1 MILKQAYKSKL
12 SKFAL
17 NLILILSFVMVQ
29 SILFS
34 SDAKAAV
41 PYTYTL
47 EREDDKNII
56 KITFDEGIYV
66 DSINESQIASR
77 VRIIAA
83 SNATLMRTPRV
94 TEMYAVNSIDSNEV
108 EIVVGDLDPDIINYE
123 ITIQPGVIV
132 FDKYKQ
138 LSNFKI
144 AFSSSEFADGFE
156 DVFIKRSASD
166 LNDNIFKYNA
176 PRDVNI
182 FIPKRYITKIE
193 TIHKYNGVS
202 NSTKTNAAP
211 KLTNID
217 IFTLEDV
224 KKVIIDIT
232 DSRGRVIMPSRILE
246 PRSDFKGFTL
256 GQAGLNID
264 TSTTYK
270 VNIKAYDVNGKLVDK
285 RTIVPRVGSD
295 KTKDFIINDYISS
308 TSSGSRSDKKV
319 TLYDLMKD
327 LKTLNY
333 ALTSFSQDLNLI
345 KVAYS
350 NTRDYRVIKGS
361 TPTDILNVLADA
373 INDDEVRYIK
383 FDSALAINLP
393 QDITIARGDSYDNN
407 HVLIE
412 GNGTTIRGNVTIGD
426 GAGDTNIYELRNL
439 RIDGTLTINLSDRS
453 RCILTNSNATT
464 IR

>member
-1 MILKQAYKSKL
+1 MLKQGYKGAL
-12 SKFAL
+12 GKFVL
-17 NLILILSFVMVQ
+17 NLVLILSFVMVQ

-34 SDAKAAV
+34 SEAKAAV

-47 EREDDKNII
+47 ERKDNSNII
-56 KITFDEGIYV
+56 RIKFDEGIYV
-66 DSINESQIASR
+66 DSINQNQIASR
-77 VRIIAA
+77 VRITAA
-83 SNATLMRTPRV
+83 SNAVLMRTPTIVEMSAV
-94 TEMYAVNSIDSNEV
+94 TSIDNNEV
-108 EIVVGDLDPDIINYE
+108 EIIVDDLDPDIIDYE
-123 ITIQPGVIV
+123 ITILPGVIV
-132 FDKYKQ
+132 FDRYTQ

-166 LNDNIFKYNA
+166 LNNNIFKYNA

-202 NSTKTNAAP
+202 NSTKSNAAP

-224 KKVIIDIT
+224 RKVIIDIT
-232 DSRGRVIMPSRILE
+232 DSRDRVIMPSRILE
-246 PRSDFKGFTL
+246 RRSDLKGFTL

-270 VNIKAYDVNGKLVDK
+270 VNIKAYDANGKLVDK
-285 RTIVPRVGSD
+285 RTIVPRIGSD
-295 KTKDFIINDYISS
+295 RTKDFIINDYISS
-308 TSSGSRSDKKV
+308 TSSGFRSDKKV

-327 LKTLNY
+327 IKTLNY
-333 ALTSFSQDLNLI
+333 ALTNFSKELNLI

-350 NTRDYRVIKGS
+350 NTRDYRIIRGS
-361 TPTDILNVLADA
+361 TASDILNVLADA

-383 FDSALAINLP
+383 FDSALSIVLP
-393 QDITIARGDSYDNN
+393 QNITISRGNSFDND
-407 HVLIE
+407 HILIE
-412 GNGTTIRGNVTIGD
+412 GNGSTITGNVIIGN
-426 GAGDTNIYELRNL
+426 GASDTNTYELRNL
-439 RIDGTLTINLSDRS
+439 RINGTLTRN
-453 RCILTNSNATT
+453 LTNTNRCVLTNVQATT
-464 IR
+464 IN